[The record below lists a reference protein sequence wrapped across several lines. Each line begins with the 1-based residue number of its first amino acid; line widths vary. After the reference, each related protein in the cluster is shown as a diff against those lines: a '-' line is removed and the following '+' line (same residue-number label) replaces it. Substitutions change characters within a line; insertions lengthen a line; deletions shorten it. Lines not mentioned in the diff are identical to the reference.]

1 MSLTVWHDGGCPLC
15 RAEIALMRRLDRRG
29 AISFIDASDG
39 ISVCPRDRAELLA
52 RFHAREDGEMLSGA
66 AAFAA
71 MWRQIPMLRPLGSVA
86 RNRAI
91 LAVLEVV
98 YRGFLRV
105 RPSLQSL
112 VRHFEQ
118 KPA

>member
-1 MSLTVWHDGGCPLC
+1 M
-15 RAEIALMRRLDRRG
+15 
-29 AISFIDASDG
+29 F
-39 ISVCPRDRAELLA
+39 
-52 RFHAREDGEMLSGA
+52 SGA

-71 MWRQIPMLRPLGSVA
+71 MWRQIPMLRPLGLSA

-112 VRHFEQ
+112 VCCFERE
-118 KPA
+118 PA